1 MTKVALYQDKDNDL
15 ANLSEKKKNNVK
27 NNTDVFCFS
36 WYLLFI
42 TVFFQSLGIQ
52 IWPWLTIIQYIKEAH
67 SVRAVPKEHIFEH
80 IFGHK

>member
-36 WYLLFI
+36 W
-42 TVFFQSLGIQ
+42 
-52 IWPWLTIIQYIKEAH
+52 
-67 SVRAVPKEHIFEH
+67 
-80 IFGHK
+80 